1 MAQVL
6 TRDDERQAADLAAT
20 CARLL
25 SLDATWTGYA
35 AQALE
40 DPGERA
46 FTLAVGQQMTQELA
60 NVQRDLP
67 LAERLVAEVRRGF
80 YEGDQDL
87 RRAISQLL
95 SSPYHGE
102 EASTVLGIA
111 SEAIGYLYEA
121 GGSEAESI
129 RRQLQALGDGDVI
142 SGDLGLRAR
151 IALAITLGVAMIGAT
166 VAAPLLA
173 GAAVGAAALEALG
186 IAGGASLGAGV
197 AAWIG
202 LAPTR

>member
-1 MAQVL
+1 M
-6 TRDDERQAADLAAT
+6 
-20 CARLL
+20 
-25 SLDATWTGYA
+25 
-35 AQALE
+35 
-40 DPGERA
+40 
-46 FTLAVGQQMTQELA
+46 
-60 NVQRDLP
+60 
-67 LAERLVAEVRRGF
+67 
-80 YEGDQDL
+80 
-87 RRAISQLL
+87 
-95 SSPYHGE
+95 
-102 EASTVLGIA
+102 LGIA

-173 GAAVGAAALEALG
+173 GAAVGAAALQALG